1 LGTEISMVWKMDDE
15 VEVGRLAQALKL
27 VKDLKALSEL
37 EEKITQLNKE
47 LSTLEAKLA
56 KDKEEESQLQ
66 LSINNLTY
74 RQNELS
80 QANQRELQTATVAE
94 AL

>member
-1 LGTEISMVWKMDDE
+1 MDDE

-27 VKDLKALSEL
+27 VKDLRALSEL

-47 LSTLEAKLA
+47 LTTLEAKLM
-56 KDKEEESQLQ
+56 KEKEEESQLQ
-66 LSINNLTY
+66 LSINTLTY
-74 RQNELS
+74 KRNELRDDNRREV
-80 QANQRELQTATVAE
+80 QAATVAE

>member
-1 LGTEISMVWKMDDE
+1 MGTEISTVWKMDDE

-27 VKDLKALSEL
+27 VKDLRALSEL

-47 LSTLEAKLA
+47 LTTLEAKLM
-56 KDKEEESQLQ
+56 KEKEEESQLQ
-66 LSINNLTY
+66 LSINTLTY
-74 RQNELS
+74 KRNELRDDNRREV
-80 QANQRELQTATVAE
+80 QAATVAE